1 MCVIDMTKIEF
12 TAVLMV
18 IVSLITLGVG
28 IHLNI
33 FLLKLF
39 SIVGSW
45 SGVGLLMLFWRNR

>member
-1 MCVIDMTKIEF
+1 MSKIEI
-12 TAVLMV
+12 TAVLLV

-39 SIVGSW
+39 SISGCW
-45 SGVGLLMLFWRNR
+45 SGVGLLMLFGRNR